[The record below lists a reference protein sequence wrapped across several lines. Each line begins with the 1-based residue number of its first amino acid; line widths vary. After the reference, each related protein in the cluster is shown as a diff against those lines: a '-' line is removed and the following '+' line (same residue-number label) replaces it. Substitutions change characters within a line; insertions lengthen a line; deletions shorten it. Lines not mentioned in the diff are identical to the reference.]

1 MAKVLLI
8 APPFYRLMRSHYN
21 GLDLGLSYIAS
32 YLKQNGH
39 EAIIYNADF
48 YDDDHYLDQRRLFA
62 NFDHFKTALDN
73 LDHPIW
79 REVRFAIG
87 DIAPDFIGI
96 QVYTGTFM
104 SAKNVATIAREVDP
118 VIKIIAG
125 GTHPTLDPI
134 GTIESGIY
142 DYVVRGEGERVM
154 LDIVNNVDPRKI
166 KSLTFKDS
174 DGKIVNND
182 HNGFIQDLDS
192 LPFPM
197 RDGFYPAKGDVDIGA
212 IITARGC
219 PFECTYCASPSIWER
234 KVRYRSVDNVL
245 AELEYMVKARGVKLV
260 RFQDDTFTLN
270 KARTMEI
277 LDKIMTKGLDIEW
290 LCDTRIDVLDKEML
304 KMMKRSG
311 CVRLKTGVESGSDKI
326 LKKIRKGIS
335 VDQVKETVKL
345 IKDLGISL
353 TTYFMIGFPGET
365 NEDIEKTISLAE
377 EIKSDY
383 NSLSIVAP
391 YYGTQVYKDLEES
404 GFDFDKPHWE
414 YFYHQSKEMILTK
427 DISPDLVERFFDLNE
442 KGKEGRI

>member
-32 YLKQNGH
+32 FLRQNGH

-62 NFDHFKTALDN
+62 NFDHFKIALDN
-73 LDHPIW
+73 LEHPIW

-104 SAKNVATIAREVDP
+104 SARNVAVIAREVDP
-118 VIKIIAG
+118 VVKIIAG
-125 GTHPTLDPI
+125 GTHPTLDPV
-134 GTIESGIY
+134 GTVRSGIY
-142 DYVVRGEGERVM
+142 DYVVRGEGEQVM
-154 LDIVNNVDPRKI
+154 LDIVNNVDPRRI
-166 KSLTFKDS
+166 KSLTFMDS
-174 DGKIVNND
+174 DGKVVNND
-182 HNGFIQDLDS
+182 HNGFIEDLDS

-197 RDGFYPAKGDVDIGA
+197 RDGFYPAKGKVDVGA
-212 IITARGC
+212 IVTSRGC
-219 PFECTYCASPSIWER
+219 PFECTYCASPRIWER

-245 AELEYMVKARGVKLV
+245 AELEYMVNARGVELV

-270 KARTMEI
+270 KARTMEV
-277 LDKIMTKGLDIEW
+277 LDKMMTKGLNVKW
-290 LCDTRIDVLDKEML
+290 LCDTRIDVLDEEML

-326 LKKIRKGIS
+326 LKKIKKGIS
-335 VDQVKETVKL
+335 VDQVKRTVKL
-345 IKDLGISL
+345 VKSL
-353 TTYFMIGFPGET
+353 DIPLTAYFMIGFPGET
-365 NEDIEKTISLAE
+365 DEDIKKTISLAD
-377 EIKSDY
+377 EINADY

-391 YYGTQVYKDLEES
+391 YFGTQVYKDLIDS
-404 GFDFDKPHWE
+404 GFDFTKPHWE
-414 YFYHQSKEMILTK
+414 YFYHQSKEMILNAN
-427 DISPDLVERFFDLNE
+427 ISKHLIDEFFSLNE
-442 KGKEGRI
+442 KSRKGRI

>member
-1 MAKVLLI
+1 
-8 APPFYRLMRSHYN
+8 
-21 GLDLGLSYIAS
+21 
-32 YLKQNGH
+32 
-39 EAIIYNADF
+39 
-48 YDDDHYLDQRRLFA
+48 
-62 NFDHFKTALDN
+62 
-73 LDHPIW
+73 
-79 REVRFAIG
+79 
-87 DIAPDFIGI
+87 
-96 QVYTGTFM
+96 
-104 SAKNVATIAREVDP
+104 
-118 VIKIIAG
+118 
-125 GTHPTLDPI
+125 
-134 GTIESGIY
+134 
-142 DYVVRGEGERVM
+142 M